1 MADEE
6 ENLDDLDGEEG
17 EGTEDGEGG
26 DKKKKLSGRTL
37 ILFIVLPLV
46 AVAGIGVGVLQF
58 LGGDGEGTEDPLA
71 EATPVLQ
78 DPTQVVFEHLE
89 EMLVNIRTPDNRSTF
104 LSLKVSLELNK
115 DQDVEMLITA
125 MPRIRDKFQVYLR
138 ELRLEDLAGAA
149 GTQRVKEELLR
160 RVNIA
165 ASPVTVNAVLISE
178 MVVQ

>member
-6 ENLDDLDGEEG
+6 EILEDEDGEENEEGEEG
-17 EGTEDGEGG
+17 E
-26 DKKKKLSGRTL
+26 KKKKLSGRTL

-46 AVAGIGVGVLQF
+46 AVAGIGIGVLQF
-58 LGGDGEGTEDPLA
+58 LGGDEEEPVDHLA
-71 EATPVLQ
+71 EETPQLQ
-78 DPTQVVFEHLE
+78 DPTLVNFIDLE
-89 EMLVNIRTPDNRSTF
+89 EMLVNIRTPDKRSTF

-115 DQDVEMLITA
+115 DEDTEMLNLA
-125 MPRIRDKFQVYLR
+125 MPRVRDKFQVYLR
-138 ELRLEDLAGAA
+138 ELRLEDLAGAS

-165 ASPVTVNAVLISE
+165 ASPVKVNAVLIRE